1 MFPNARPNDAPKW
14 VWSQNGITLGKY
26 LVWAHVQLGT
36 TLGTSIGTFWA
47 VIWASLHRNVRKLS
61 FCVNLFDLLWFFK
74 EYYYHELLYGL
85 VLDVITP
92 YQRGVFLEPWFP
104 IVFRRSCTLIVSD
117 RTLRK
122 HITGTHYKIKK
133 NIFWKM
139 RPFGRLQSFRMQVLD
154 EWFRRHSRRS
164 LRFWSPS

>member
-1 MFPNARPNDAPKW
+1 MQDTVRPNVFPNARPNDAPKW

-74 EYYYHELLYGL
+74 EYYHHELLYGL
-85 VLDVITP
+85 VLGVITP
-92 YQRGVFLEPWFP
+92 YQRAFVSRTMISNCFP
-104 IVFRRSCTLIVSD
+104 KILHTYDQRS
-117 RTLRK
+117 
-122 HITGTHYKIKK
+122 HIAKTHYWNTLQKQQNYLK
-133 NIFWKM
+133 NATFWALTIV
-139 RPFGRLQSFRMQVLD
+139 PHEGF
-154 EWFRRHSRRS
+154 EWDHR
-164 LRFWSPS
+164 